1 MPDLGRYLTVLRPE
15 VLMKDGKPLLNDVRM
30 NAFWD
35 RLRTRLASVRA
46 NECTFTISAD
56 LAAHVLSI
64 LLDKDSSRTLT
75 GDRTKLVLLVLPFL
89 IRDLAYEEVI
99 INFITLYSTFFYF
112 ILHIVLKSGW
122 RIGSVFEQR
131 EVEISLRA
139 PLTTASCNRGP
150 FEGDSGKVLFLS
162 EIFAQVRFKLIHII
176 PR

>member
-1 MPDLGRYLTVLRPE
+1 
-15 VLMKDGKPLLNDVRM
+15 MKDSKPLLNDVRM
-30 NAFWD
+30 NAILD

-46 NECTFTISAD
+46 NECTFTISSD

-89 IRDLAYEEVI
+89 IRDLAYEEVL
-99 INFITLYSTFFYF
+99 INFITLISTLFHF

-122 RIGSVFEQR
+122 RIGAVSERR

-150 FEGDSGKVLFLS
+150 FGGDSGKVLFLS
-162 EIFAQVRFKLIHII
+162 EIFAQVRFKLIHVI